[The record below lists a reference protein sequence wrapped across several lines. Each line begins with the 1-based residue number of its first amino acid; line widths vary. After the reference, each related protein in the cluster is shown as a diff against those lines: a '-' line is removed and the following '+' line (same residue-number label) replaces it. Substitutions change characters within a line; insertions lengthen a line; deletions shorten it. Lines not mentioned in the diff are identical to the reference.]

1 MYSQFLIM
9 LDAEHDLGQTEN
21 SSVSVRLVSPLFY
34 LRVGLEFKGIIM
46 KDNSGW
52 SLNFKAELPP

>member
-1 MYSQFLIM
+1 M

-21 SSVSVRLVSPLFY
+21 SSMSVRLVSPLFY
-34 LRVGLEFKGIIM
+34 LCVGLEFKGIIT

-52 SLNFKAELPP
+52 SLNFKTDLPP